1 MMVWCRTHHL
11 WDTVLTAAV
20 STQVNVS
27 NVAALTTTGR
37 LIAVVSTIVI
47 AVAVERLHQ
56 ALCYFAHL
64 NSSGLH
70 LMLCMIPALE
80 TPDLYLNLS
89 I

>member
-1 MMVWCRTHHL
+1 MNQHDAVLMHHL

-56 ALCYFAHL
+56 AFA
-64 NSSGLH
+64 
-70 LMLCMIPALE
+70 IRTLE
-80 TPDLYLNLS
+80 LVRTASDVADDSCIRNT
-89 I
+89 